1 MSTPSPDDPIPSD
14 AEIARAATEQPI
26 EDVVSSLGLEPDD
39 LDPYGDSVAK
49 LTAETT
55 RQLAERSTAD
65 ARYVLVTGM
74 TPTPRGEGK
83 TVTNVGL
90 AQAFDRLGKTAVAA
104 IREPSLGP
112 VFGLKGGAAGGG
124 YSQVLPMEDINL
136 HFTGDLHAVTAAHNV
151 ISATLDN
158 HVHQGNELG
167 VDPTEIVWP
176 RAIDVNDRALRE
188 LVVGL
193 GGSANGPPR
202 EDGFVLTAA
211 SELMAVLCLA
221 DGIADLKD
229 RIGRIIVAYDADDD
243 PVTVDDL
250 GVTGAVAVLLRDAFR
265 PNVVGTI
272 EGTPAFVHGG
282 PFANIAHGT
291 NSIVADRVGGALADY
306 VVTEA
311 GFGAD
316 LGAEKFFDIVAPAAG
331 IEPAAAALVV
341 SVRALKYHGKDMWPV
356 EFDTLEEPDVDAVRA
371 GFENLDR
378 HVAILEAFGVPVV
391 VAVNRF
397 PGDADD
403 EVDAILDHCREGLGV
418 RAAES
423 TVYRDGGD
431 GGIELATAIDDA
443 VDEHD
448 EPFEPIYDRDAPVA
462 EKIETVATRVYGADG
477 VTFTDDARADL
488 DRLESIGLADA
499 PVCLSKTPYSFSDD
513 PSKNGVPEG
522 WELTVRELRPSAGAG
537 FVVALTGDVLTMPGL
552 PSDPAALEID
562 LEGDGTVTGL
572 F

>member
-1 MSTPSPDDPIPSD
+1 MSLHSSTDSIPPD
-14 AEIARAATEQPI
+14 AEIARAADPLPI
-26 EDVVSSLGLEPDD
+26 EDVVAGLGLEPSD
-39 LDPYGDSVAK
+39 LEHHGDHVAK

-55 RQLAERSTAD
+55 RRLADRDGTD

-83 TVTNVGL
+83 TVTTVGL
-90 AQAFDRLGKTAVAA
+90 AQALDVLGERAVAA

-112 VFGLKGGAAGGG
+112 VFGIKGGAAGGG
-124 YSQVLPMEDINL
+124 YSQVLPMKDINL
-136 HFTGDLHAVTAAHNV
+136 HFTGDLHAVTAAHNL

-158 HVHQGNELG
+158 HVHQGNDL
-167 VDPTEIVWP
+167 EIDVTDVTWP
-176 RAIDVNDRALRE
+176 RAIDANDRALRE

-193 GGSANGPPR
+193 GGSGNGRPR
-202 EDGFVLTAA
+202 EDAFVLTAA

-221 DGIADLKD
+221 DGIDDLKE
-229 RIGRIIVAYDADDD
+229 RIARIVVAADEDGD
-243 PVTVDDL
+243 PVTVADL
-250 GVTGAVAVLLRDAFR
+250 GVTGAVAVLLEDAIR

-316 LGAEKFFDIVAPAAG
+316 LGAEKFFHIVCPAAD
-331 IEPAAAALVV
+331 IQPAAAVLTV
-341 SVRALKYHGKDMWPV
+341 SVRALKYHGLDQWPV
-356 EFDTLEEPDVDAVRA
+356 EFDELEEPDVPAVRG

-378 HVAILEAFGVPVV
+378 HVAVLERFGVPVV
-391 VAVNRF
+391 VALNRF
-397 PGDADD
+397 PGDTDV
-403 EVDAILDHCREGLGV
+403 EVETVLEHCRQELDV

-423 TVYRDGGD
+423 TVFRNGGE
-431 GGIELATAIDDA
+431 GGIDLAERVAA
-443 VDEHD
+443 AADEGSD
-448 EPFEPIYDRDAPVA
+448 FAPLYDRSAPVA
-462 EKIETVATRVYGADG
+462 EKIETVATAVYGADG
-477 VTFTDDARADL
+477 VTYTDDARDDL
-488 DRLESIGLADA
+488 ERLEAVGLADA

-513 PSKNGVPEG
+513 PSKNGAPEG

-552 PSDPAALEID
+552 PSEPAALGMD
-562 LEGDGTVTGL
+562 LEEDGTVSGL